1 MRVQTTELACIITLS
16 DKEAGG
22 MRTGSR
28 KVGEDVKIRVLEL
41 GIERRRV
48 SHQHLYL
55 ELMDVTRLSS
65 EMEGFR
71 LEESFTMSC
80 RPLNRGK
87 LKALGHCP

>member
-1 MRVQTTELACIITLS
+1 
-16 DKEAGG
+16 

-28 KVGEDVKIRVLEL
+28 KVGEDVKIRVLEM
-41 GIERRRV
+41 GIERRRF

-71 LEESFTMSC
+71 LEELFAMSC
-80 RPLNRGK
+80 RPLNRGE